1 MLEIGGLELSSN
13 LILSPMAGISDLP
26 FRVLNRK
33 FGCELAFVEMIN
45 ARALGHKSKKTHS
58 MLSTN
63 PHDRPLGVQLLGC
76 EAKFIQKAMD
86 VLQKYEFDVL
96 DFNAACPAKKV
107 TRRGEGASL
116 LNDPKKLNQLLKL
129 VVKNSKVPVTA
140 KIRAGW
146 DKDSLNA
153 KEAASYAQDA
163 GIKALFI
170 HGRSK
175 SQGYSGCVD
184 YKIIKSVK
192 DALSIPVIASGDILS
207 APLAKKMFDETGC
220 SGIAVARGSLGNPW
234 IFREI
239 QEFIKNGKIIL
250 RPKPKEIIGVMLEHL
265 DLGIDFYGEK
275 TGVVI
280 FRKFISWYTKGFC
293 KIRPLREK
301 ASRVKTKEEI
311 FKLSEEFIA
320 ANNREAQS

>member
-1 MLEIGGLELSSN
+1 MLKIDTLKLSSN
-13 LILSPMAGISDLP
+13 LILSPMAGITDLP
-26 FRVLNRK
+26 FRTLNHT

-45 ARALGHKSKKTHS
+45 ARSLGHKSKKTQH

-63 PHDRPLGVQLLGC
+63 LKDKPLGLQLLGC
-76 EAKFIQKAMD
+76 EPKFIQRAMD
-86 VLQKYEFDVL
+86 ILQEYEFDVL

-116 LNDPKKLNQLLKL
+116 LKEPKKLNQLLKL
-129 VVKNSKVPVTA
+129 IIKNSKVPVTA

-153 KEAASYAQDA
+153 KEAALYAQDA

-175 SQGYSGCVD
+175 TQGYSGSVD

-192 DALSIPVIASGDILS
+192 DALTIPVIASGDILS
-207 APLAKKMFDETGC
+207 AQLAKRMFDETGC
-220 SGIAVARGSLGNPW
+220 DGIAVARGALGNPW

-239 QEFIKNGKIIL
+239 QEFIKNGKIIP
-250 RPKPKEIIGVMLEHL
+250 RPSPQEIMRTMLKHL
-265 DLGIDFYGEK
+265 DLCIDFYGEK
-275 TGVVI
+275 VGVVI
-280 FRKFISWYTKGFC
+280 FRKFIAWYTKGFR

-311 FKLSEEFIA
+311 LTLSEEFLSV
-320 ANNREAQS
+320 NTREKEN